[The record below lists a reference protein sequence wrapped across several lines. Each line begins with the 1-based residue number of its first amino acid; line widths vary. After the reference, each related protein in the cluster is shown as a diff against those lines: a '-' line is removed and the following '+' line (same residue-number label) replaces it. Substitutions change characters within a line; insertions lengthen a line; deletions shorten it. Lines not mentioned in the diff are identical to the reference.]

1 MGMTRREFLAAGGA
15 ALLAGRSRAASG
27 EDADVRRALDGYLS
41 AGLFGGIVCTSTA
54 GALYAGGRQTLAAD
68 SPAMASDSL
77 FDLASIGK
85 TQTAALCALLA
96 AQGRLDVDAPFTEY
110 VTEHVLAKENCTITV
125 RDLATHSGGFD
136 NSKPYQVADV
146 DEFFAKLY
154 AKRPVRARGAAY
166 EYACSNFIYLGL
178 VVEKITGMD
187 LDTAAK
193 QMLWGPLGMNATTWN
208 TVVGNPR
215 AVEYA
220 ASTYGGPTRRIGEHN
235 DLTCYYAPR
244 PTGNGSNFSTAPDM
258 QLFVNDM
265 LTRRTFPQ
273 AYYDLQFA
281 ESFNKGGYR
290 RSFGWDMTGAHS
302 TFSSWTPT
310 RFSDSAICHTGW
322 TGGAIAVDPANGF
335 AGVVMASQKAG
346 KEATM
351 GPRMQLLDLMA
362 FGRRRASCI
371 IDGTLERGPSGSG
384 ASAAGASVSA
394 CASVPSGGAFT
405 TAFDSRRGSEALSRM
420 IALDTRRAT
429 AMSILF
435 R

>member
-1 MGMTRREFLAAGGA
+1 MLNRREFLVAGGA
-15 ALLAGRSRAASG
+15 SLLAGLCRAEAG
-27 EDADVRRALDGYLS
+27 ENADVRTALNGYVAS
-41 AGLFGGIVCTSTA
+41 GLFGGIVCTSTA
-54 GALYAGGRQTLAAD
+54 GAVYAGGKQTLAAD
-68 SPAMASDSL
+68 SPAMTALSL

-85 TQTAALCALLA
+85 TQTAALCALLY

-136 NSKPYQVADV
+136 NSKPYEVADT
-146 DEFFAKLY
+146 DEFFARLY
-154 AKRPVRARGAAY
+154 AKRPVRARGDAY
-166 EYACSNFIYLGL
+166 EYACSNYIYMGL
-178 VVEKITGMD
+178 VVEKITGQD

-193 QMLWGPLGMNATTWN
+193 QLLWGPLGMSSTTWN
-208 TVVGNPR
+208 TVVGNPN
-215 AVEYA
+215 AVEYI

-258 QLFVNDM
+258 QLFVADM
-265 LTRRTFPQ
+265 LSRQTFPK
-273 AYYDLQFA
+273 AYYDLQFT

-302 TFSSWTPT
+302 TFSSWTST

-322 TGGAIAVDPANGF
+322 TGGAIAVDPANNF

-351 GPRMQLLDLMA
+351 GPRMRLLDLMA
-362 FGRRRASCI
+362 FGRERSSCI
-371 IDGTLERGPSGSG
+371 IDGNLNRTP
-384 ASAAGASVSA
+384 AGTGTSSASVSVSA
-394 CASVPSGGAFT
+394 YTGKGITGCSAT
-405 TAFDSRRGSEALSRM
+405 TFDSRVSSEASSQL
-420 IALDTRRAT
+420 IALNTRRPSYST
-429 AMSILF
+429 ITF

>member
-1 MGMTRREFLAAGGA
+1 MTRREFLATGA
-15 ALLAGRSRAASG
+15 ASLLMGGSRAGTVG
-27 EDADVRRALDGYLS
+27 EDADVRAAVDGYVS
-41 AGLFGGIVCTSTA
+41 NGLFGGIVCTSTA
-54 GALYAGGRQTLAAD
+54 GALYAAGKQTLAAD
-68 SPAMASDSL
+68 SPAMSASSL

-96 AQGRLDVDAPFTEY
+96 AQGRLDVDAPFTDY

-146 DEFFAKLY
+146 DAFFAQLY

-178 VVEKITGMD
+178 VVEKITGQD

-193 QMLWGPLGMNATTWN
+193 QLLWGPLGMNATTWN
-208 TVVGNPR
+208 TVVGNPL
-215 AVEYA
+215 AVEYV
-220 ASTYGGPTRRIGEHN
+220 ASTYAGPTRRIGEHN

-258 QLFVNDM
+258 QLFVADM
-265 LTRRTFPQ
+265 LTRKTFPQ
-273 AYYDLQFA
+273 AYYDLQFT

-290 RSFGWDMTGAHS
+290 RSFGWDMTGANS
-302 TFSSWTPT
+302 TFSSWTAT
-310 RFSDSAICHTGW
+310 RFSNAAICHTGW
-322 TGGAIAVDPANGF
+322 TGGVIAVDPMNNF

-351 GPRMQLLDLMA
+351 GPRMRLLDLMA
-362 FGRRRASCI
+362 FGRTRASCI
-371 IDGTLERGPSGSG
+371 IEGTLERGPAGTG
-384 ASAAGASVSA
+384 ASSADVPVSVSA
-394 CASVPSGGAFT
+394 DRSVDGISS
-405 TAFDSRRGSEALSRM
+405 TAFDSRFQSEALSQT
-420 IALDTRRAT
+420 IALDTRRPT
-429 AMSILF
+429 SSSVLI